1 MNRRDFVKN
10 STKILCSC
18 MTGIGLSSLISCED
32 NSYDSY
38 EVDKDS
44 NSGDISISVDI
55 SLPEHVML
63 NEINGTSFL
72 SANVIDSKGLL
83 LVRSSNS
90 TVKAFS
96 RRCTHSSYQIV
107 PYSSNG
113 IANCSSSHG
122 GSFDLNGNVVNSPP
136 ISSLKSYETL
146 LENYI
151 LKISK

>member
-151 LKISK
+151 LKIFK

>member
-90 TVKAFS
+90 TIKAFS

-151 LKISK
+151 LKIFK

>member
-1 MNRRDFVKN
+1 MKRRDFVK
-10 STKILCSC
+10 SSGAVLCSC
-18 MTGIGLSSLISCED
+18 VTGIGLGSLISCED

-38 EVDKDS
+38 DTDQDS
-44 NSGDISISVDI
+44 NTGDISISIDI
-55 SLPEHVML
+55 SLPEHSML
-63 NEINGTSFL
+63 SEINGTSFL

-90 TVKAFS
+90 TIKAFS
-96 RRCTHSSYQIV
+96 RRCTHSSYQVV

-136 ISSLKSYETL
+136 VSSLKSYETL
-146 LENYI
+146 LENSI

>member
-1 MNRRDFVKN
+1 MKRRDFVK
-10 STKILCSC
+10 SSGAILCSC
-18 MTGIGLSSLISCED
+18 VTGIGLGSLISCED

-38 EVDKDS
+38 DTDQDS
-44 NSGDISISVDI
+44 NTGDISMSIDI
-55 SLPEHVML
+55 SLPEHSML
-63 NEINGTSFL
+63 SEINGTSFL

-90 TVKAFS
+90 TIKAFS
-96 RRCTHSSYQIV
+96 RRCTHSSYQVV

-136 ISSLKSYETL
+136 VSSLKSYETL
-146 LENYI
+146 LENNI

>member
-1 MNRRDFVKN
+1 MKRRDFVK
-10 STKILCSC
+10 SSGAVLCSC
-18 MTGIGLSSLISCED
+18 VTGIGRGSLISCED

-38 EVDKDS
+38 DTDQDP
-44 NSGDISISVDI
+44 NTGDISISIDI
-55 SLPEHVML
+55 SLPEHSML
-63 NEINGTSFL
+63 SEINGTSFL

-90 TVKAFS
+90 TIKAFS
-96 RRCTHSSYQIV
+96 RRCTHSSYQVV

-136 ISSLKSYETL
+136 VSSLKSYETL
-146 LENYI
+146 LENNI

>member
-1 MNRRDFVKN
+1 MKRRDFVK
-10 STKILCSC
+10 SSSAILCSC
-18 MTGIGLSSLISCED
+18 VTGIGLGSLISCED

-38 EVDKDS
+38 DTDQDS
-44 NSGDISISVDI
+44 NTGDISMSIDI
-55 SLPEHVML
+55 SLPEHSML
-63 NEINGTSFL
+63 SEINGTSFL
-72 SANVIDSKGLL
+72 GANVIDSKGLL

-90 TVKAFS
+90 TIKAFS
-96 RRCTHSSYQIV
+96 RRCTHSSYQVV

-136 ISSLKSYETL
+136 VSSLKSYETL
-146 LENYI
+146 LENNI

>member
-1 MNRRDFVKN
+1 MKRRDFVK
-10 STKILCSC
+10 SSGAILCSC
-18 MTGIGLSSLISCED
+18 VTGIGLGSLISCED

-38 EVDKDS
+38 DTDQDS
-44 NSGDISISVDI
+44 NTGDISMSIDI
-55 SLPEHVML
+55 SLPEHSML
-63 NEINGTSFL
+63 SEINGTSFL
-72 SANVIDSKGLL
+72 GANVIDSKGLL

-90 TVKAFS
+90 TIKAFS
-96 RRCTHSSYQIV
+96 RRCTHSLYQVV

-136 ISSLKSYETL
+136 VSSLKSYETL
-146 LENYI
+146 LENNI

>member
-1 MNRRDFVKN
+1 MKRRDFVK
-10 STKILCSC
+10 SSGAVLCSC
-18 MTGIGLSSLISCED
+18 VTGIGLGSLISCED

-38 EVDKDS
+38 DTDQDS
-44 NSGDISISVDI
+44 NTGDISMSIDI
-55 SLPEHVML
+55 SLPEHSML
-63 NEINGTSFL
+63 SEINGTSFL

-90 TVKAFS
+90 TIKALS
-96 RRCTHSSYQIV
+96 RRCTHSSYQVV

-136 ISSLKSYETL
+136 VSSLRSYETL
-146 LENYI
+146 LENNI

>member
-1 MNRRDFVKN
+1 MKRRDFVK
-10 STKILCSC
+10 SSGAVLCSC
-18 MTGIGLSSLISCED
+18 VTGIGLGSLISCED

-38 EVDKDS
+38 DTDQDS
-44 NSGDISISVDI
+44 NTGDISISIDI
-55 SLPEHVML
+55 SLPEHSML
-63 NEINGTSFL
+63 SEINGTSFL

-90 TVKAFS
+90 TIKAFS

-107 PYSSNG
+107 PYNSNG

-136 ISSLKSYETL
+136 VSSLRSYETS
-146 LENYI
+146 LENNI

>member
-1 MNRRDFVKN
+1 MKRRDFVKCS
-10 STKILCSC
+10 STILCSC
-18 MTGIGLSSLISCED
+18 ITGIGFSSLISCED
-32 NSYDSY
+32 NSYDIY
-38 EVDKDS
+38 DTDQDS
-44 NSGDISISVDI
+44 NNGDISISVDI
-55 SLPEHVML
+55 NLPEHSML
-63 NEINGTSFL
+63 SEINGTSFV

-90 TVKAFS
+90 TIKAFS

-107 PYSSNG
+107 PYNSNG

-136 ISSLKSYETL
+136 VSSLRSYETS
-146 LENYI
+146 LENNI

>member
-1 MNRRDFVKN
+1 MKRRDFVKSS
-10 STKILCSC
+10 STILRSC

-38 EVDKDS
+38 ESGQDS
-44 NSGDISISVDI
+44 DTGDISISVDI

-63 NEINGTSFL
+63 IEINGTSFL

>member
-1 MNRRDFVKN
+1 MKRRDFVK
-10 STKILCSC
+10 SSGAILCSC
-18 MTGIGLSSLISCED
+18 VTGIGLGSLISCED

-38 EVDKDS
+38 DTDQDS
-44 NSGDISISVDI
+44 NTGDISMSIDI
-55 SLPEHVML
+55 SLPEHSML
-63 NEINGTSFL
+63 SEINGTSFL
-72 SANVIDSKGLL
+72 GANVIDSKGLL

-90 TVKAFS
+90 TIKAFS
-96 RRCTHSSYQIV
+96 RRCTHSSYQVV

-136 ISSLKSYETL
+136 VSPLRSYETL
-146 LENYI
+146 LENNI

>member
-1 MNRRDFVKN
+1 MKRRDFVK
-10 STKILCSC
+10 SSGTILCSC
-18 MTGIGLSSLISCED
+18 ITGIGFSSLISCED

-38 EVDKDS
+38 EIDQDS
-44 NSGDISISVDI
+44 NNGDISISVDI
-55 SLPEHVML
+55 NLPEHSML
-63 NEINGTSFL
+63 SEINGTSFV

-90 TVKAFS
+90 TIKAFS

-107 PYSSNG
+107 PYNSNG

-136 ISSLKSYETL
+136 VSSLRSYETS
-146 LENYI
+146 LENNI

>member
-1 MNRRDFVKN
+1 MKRRDFVK
-10 STKILCSC
+10 SSGAVLCSC
-18 MTGIGLSSLISCED
+18 VTGIGLGSLISCED

-38 EVDKDS
+38 DTDQDS
-44 NSGDISISVDI
+44 NTGDISISIDI
-55 SLPEHVML
+55 SLPEHSML
-63 NEINGTSFL
+63 SEINGTSFL

-90 TVKAFS
+90 IIKAFS
-96 RRCTHSSYQIV
+96 RRCTHSSYQVV

-136 ISSLKSYETL
+136 VSPLRSYETL
-146 LENYI
+146 LENNI

>member
-1 MNRRDFVKN
+1 MKRRDFVK
-10 STKILCSC
+10 SSGAILCSC
-18 MTGIGLSSLISCED
+18 VTGIGLGSLISCED

-38 EVDKDS
+38 DTDQDS
-44 NSGDISISVDI
+44 NTGDISMSIDI
-55 SLPEHVML
+55 SLPEHSML
-63 NEINGTSFL
+63 SEINGTSFL
-72 SANVIDSKGLL
+72 GANVIDSKGLL

-90 TVKAFS
+90 TIKAFS
-96 RRCTHSSYQIV
+96 RRCTHSSYQVV

-136 ISSLKSYETL
+136 VSSLKSYETL
-146 LENYI
+146 LENNI

>member
-1 MNRRDFVKN
+1 MKRRDFVK
-10 STKILCSC
+10 SSGAILCSC
-18 MTGIGLSSLISCED
+18 VTGIGLGSLISCED

-38 EVDKDS
+38 DTDQDS
-44 NSGDISISVDI
+44 NTGDISMSIDI
-55 SLPEHVML
+55 SLPEHSML
-63 NEINGTSFL
+63 SEINGTSFL

-90 TVKAFS
+90 TIKAFS
-96 RRCTHSSYQIV
+96 RRCTHSSYQVV

-136 ISSLKSYETL
+136 VSSLRSYETL
-146 LENYI
+146 LENNI

>member
-1 MNRRDFVKN
+1 MKRREFVK
-10 STKILCSC
+10 SSGAILCSC
-18 MTGIGLSSLISCED
+18 VTGIGLGSLISCED

-38 EVDKDS
+38 DTDQDS
-44 NSGDISISVDI
+44 NTGDISMSIDI
-55 SLPEHVML
+55 SLPEHSML
-63 NEINGTSFL
+63 SEINGTSFL
-72 SANVIDSKGLL
+72 GANVIDSKGLL

-90 TVKAFS
+90 TIKAFS
-96 RRCTHSSYQIV
+96 RRCTHSSYQVV

-136 ISSLKSYETL
+136 VSSLKSYETL
-146 LENYI
+146 LENNI

>member
-1 MNRRDFVKN
+1 MKRRDFVK
-10 STKILCSC
+10 SSGAILCSC
-18 MTGIGLSSLISCED
+18 VTGIGLGSLISCED

-38 EVDKDS
+38 DTDQDS
-44 NSGDISISVDI
+44 NTGDISMSIDI
-55 SLPEHVML
+55 SLPEHSML
-63 NEINGTSFL
+63 SEINGTSFL
-72 SANVIDSKGLL
+72 GANVIDSKGLL

-90 TVKAFS
+90 TIKAFS
-96 RRCTHSSYQIV
+96 RRCTHSSYQVV

-136 ISSLKSYETL
+136 VSSLRSYETL
-146 LENYI
+146 LENNI

>member
-1 MNRRDFVKN
+1 MKRGEFVK
-10 STKILCSC
+10 SSGTILCSC

-38 EVDKDS
+38 ETDQDS
-44 NSGDISISVDI
+44 NNGDISISVDI
-55 SLPEHVML
+55 NLPEHSML
-63 NEINGTSFL
+63 SEINGTSFL

-90 TVKAFS
+90 TIKALS

-136 ISSLKSYETL
+136 VSPLRSYETL
-146 LENYI
+146 LENNI

>member
-1 MNRRDFVKN
+1 MKRRDFVKN
-10 STKILCSC
+10 SGAVLCSC
-18 MTGIGLSSLISCED
+18 MTGIGLGSLISCED

-38 EVDKDS
+38 ETDQDS
-44 NSGDISISVDI
+44 NNGDISISVDI
-55 SLPEHVML
+55 NLPEHSML
-63 NEINGTSFL
+63 SEINGTSFL

-90 TVKAFS
+90 TIKAFS
-96 RRCTHSSYQIV
+96 RRCTHSSYQVV
-107 PYSSNG
+107 PYNSNG

-136 ISSLKSYETL
+136 VSSLRSYETL
-146 LENYI
+146 LENNI

>member
-1 MNRRDFVKN
+1 MKRRDFVKN
-10 STKILCSC
+10 SGAVLCSC
-18 MTGIGLSSLISCED
+18 VTGIGLGSLISCED

-38 EVDKDS
+38 DTDQDS
-44 NSGDISISVDI
+44 NTGDISMSIDI
-55 SLPEHVML
+55 SLPEHSML
-63 NEINGTSFL
+63 SEINGTSFL

-90 TVKAFS
+90 TIKAFS

-107 PYSSNG
+107 PYNSNG

-136 ISSLKSYETL
+136 VSSLRSYETL
-146 LENYI
+146 LENNI

>member
-18 MTGIGLSSLISCED
+18 MTGIGFSSLISCED

-63 NEINGTSFL
+63 IEINGTSFL